1 MPGQRL
7 KSGGATIAAGALAMV
22 LFSANFAAS
31 GHGLRAGLSV
41 VDLVLLRYVVVG
53 PAFLLL
59 LWRIGLGGLSLRRA
73 AVLALL
79 AGAPY
84 YLLTAGAL
92 EFAPATHAAILNPG
106 GTMLAAPLLGWL
118 ILRER
123 PEIGVRVGI
132 PILTAGLLLIGGT
145 SLLEGGGGQA
155 WIGDLLLLSSGAG
168 WALYGVLMRRWGVSG
183 LRAAAVVGAFSLAWA
198 PLHLLAFGAAR
209 IAAAP
214 WEAAAQGLYQGVVAG
229 GIAVVLYSRAVAL
242 LGPARG
248 ALLPPIVP
256 AFGVFWA
263 WVLLGETIT
272 PLQVVGMA
280 TVVVGMLC
288 GALWR
293 GAPAPGTRA
302 TDETLLR
309 RP

>member
-1 MPGQRL
+1 MPEQPSR
-7 KSGGATIAAGALAMV
+7 AVVAAGVLSMV
-22 LFSANFAAS
+22 MFSANFAAS

-41 VDLVLLRYVVVG
+41 VDLVLLRYAVVG
-53 PAFLLL
+53 PFFLLL

-73 AVLALL
+73 AALALL

-118 ILRER
+118 VLRER
-123 PEIGVRVGI
+123 PEIGGRVGL
-132 PILTAGLLLIGGT
+132 PILAAGLLMIGGT
-145 SLLEGGGGQA
+145 SLVEDGGDRA
-155 WIGDLLLLSSGAG
+155 WIGDLVLLWSGAN

-183 LRAAAVVGAFSLAWA
+183 LRAAAIVGAFALAWA
-198 PLHLLAFGAAR
+198 PLHLLAFGAER

-214 WEAAAQGLYQGVVAG
+214 WESAAQGLYQGVVAG
-229 GIAVVLYSRAVAL
+229 GVAVVLYSRAVVL

-272 PLQVVGMA
+272 PLQVAGMV
-280 TVVVGMLC
+280 TVTGGMLC

-293 GAPAPGTRA
+293 GSPAAGGRA

>member
-1 MPGQRL
+1 MPGERL
-7 KSGGATIAAGALAMV
+7 RSDDATVAAGVLAMA

-31 GHGLRAGLSV
+31 GHGLRAGLSA
-41 VDLVLLRYVVVG
+41 VDLVLLRYTVVG
-53 PAFLLL
+53 PFFLLL
-59 LWRIGLGGLSLRRA
+59 LCRIGLGGLSPGRA
-73 AVLALL
+73 AVLTLL

-123 PEIGVRVGI
+123 PEVGVRVGI
-132 PILTAGLLLIGGT
+132 PILAAGLLMIGGT
-145 SLLEGGGGQA
+145 GLLEGGGRA
-155 WIGDLLLLSSGAG
+155 WIGDLLLLWSGAN
-168 WALYGVLMRRWGVSG
+168 WALYGVMMRRWGVSG
-183 LRAAAVVGAFSLAWA
+183 LRAAAIIGAFSLGWA
-198 PLHLLAFGAAR
+198 PLHLLAFGVAR

-214 WEAAAQGLYQGVVAG
+214 GEAVIQGVYQGLVAG
-229 GIAVVLYSRAVAL
+229 GLAVVLYSRAVAL

-272 PLQVVGMA
+272 PLQVAGMA
-280 TVVVGMLC
+280 TVIGGMLC
-288 GALWR
+288 GALR
-293 GAPAPGTRA
+293 RRSPAAEGRA

-309 RP
+309 GP